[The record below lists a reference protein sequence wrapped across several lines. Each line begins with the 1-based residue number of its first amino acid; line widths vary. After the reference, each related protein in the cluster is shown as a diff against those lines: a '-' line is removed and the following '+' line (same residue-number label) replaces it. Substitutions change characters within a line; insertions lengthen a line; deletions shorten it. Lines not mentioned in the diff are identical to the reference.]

1 MLVDLLT
8 KAASIRDIEV
18 VKRYSKISDSLLDDC
33 WDLKEGVMIIKSVIN
48 LLYLFIYLSSYL
60 SIYLYLS
67 ICLSISGGEGGA
79 SQEAYTRVLFMMHSR
94 SVASP

>member
-18 VKRYSKISDSLLDDC
+18 VKQYSKISDSLPDDC
-33 WDLKEGVMIIKSVIN
+33 WDLKEGGMIIESVIN
-48 LLYLFIYLSSYL
+48 FIYLCLLIL

-67 ICLSISGGEGGA
+67 ICLSISGGERGA
-79 SQEAYTRVLFMMHSR
+79 SQEANTRVLFMMHSR